1 MFTKIIEK
9 RRICAVICIFML
21 ICLMFS
27 GCGGSGSGSASSS
40 DEDSAGGN
48 EDAAADETEAEENE
62 ITFDGMTVVD
72 NDECSIV
79 ITGIN
84 DDYSLDVELENK
96 SSDITY
102 MFAVSAAAVNGVE
115 TDPYFA
121 AEVAAGKKSIEEID
135 FSWDSDLEDN
145 GIDVFTDIELTF
157 RVYDT
162 DDWSADDVASE
173 TVNIY
178 PYGEENASYFERESL
193 DTDIVLADNDYV
205 TVIVT
210 GIEEDSIW
218 GYTLNV
224 FIVNKTDTEAMV
236 SVDDASVNGYMC
248 DPFWA
253 VSVSAGKSAFSSI
266 YWYDSELEEIGI
278 TDYSEIEEIE
288 FLLRAY
294 DYSDWS
300 GDYWME
306 DTVTINP

>member
-1 MFTKIIEK
+1 MFAKITEK
-9 RRICAVICIFML
+9 RRICAFICIFML

-27 GCGGSGSGSASSS
+27 GCGGSGSASSS
-40 DEDSAGGN
+40 DEEETGGSEDSAV
-48 EDAAADETEAEENE
+48 EEAEAEENE
-62 ITFDGMTVVD
+62 ITFEGMTVID
-72 NDECSIV
+72 NDECSII

-96 SSDITY
+96 SSDVTY
-102 MFAVSAAAVNGVE
+102 MFAVSTAAVNGVE

-162 DDWSADDVASE
+162 DDWSADDVAQE

-178 PYGEENASYFERESL
+178 PYGEENVSYFERESL
-193 DTDIVLADNDYV
+193 DTDIVLADNDHV
-205 TVIVT
+205 TVIIT
-210 GIEEDSIW
+210 GVDEDSIW

-224 FIVNKTDTEAMV
+224 FIVNKTDVEAMI
-236 SVDDASVNGYMC
+236 SVDDVSVNGYMC

-253 VSVSAGKSAFSSI
+253 VSVSAGKSAFSAI
-266 YWYDSELEEIGI
+266 DWYDSELEEIGI

-288 FLLRAY
+288 FLLTAY

-306 DTVTINP
+306 DTITINP

>member
-1 MFTKIIEK
+1 MFVRITEK
-9 RRICAVICIFML
+9 RRICAVICVFMF
-21 ICLMFS
+21 ICLIFS
-27 GCGGSGSGSASSS
+27 GCGGSGSASSS
-40 DEDSAGGN
+40 DEEAAGES
-48 EDAAADETEAEENE
+48 EDTAENETEAEENE
-62 ITFDGMTVVD
+62 ITFEGMTVVD

-84 DDYSLDVELENK
+84 DDYTLDVELENK

-102 MFAVSAAAVNGVE
+102 MFAVSTAAVNGVE

-121 AEVAAGKKSIEEID
+121 AEVAAGKKSTEEID

-162 DDWSADDVASE
+162 DDWSADDVAQE

-178 PYGEENASYFERESL
+178 PYGEEKASYFERESL

-205 TVIVT
+205 AVTVT

-218 GYTLNV
+218 GYTLEV
-224 FIVNKTDTEAMV
+224 YIVNKTDVTAMIAV
-236 SVDDASVNGYMC
+236 ENASVNGYMC
-248 DPFWA
+248 DPLWA

-266 YWYDSELEEIGI
+266 YWFDSELEDIGI

-288 FLLRAY
+288 FLLKAY

-306 DTVTINP
+306 DTITINP